1 MSNTPFAIIDLETT
15 TKFSY
20 KRKANPFDP
29 ENWIVMAGALE
40 AEERWGKAY
49 YYLNREESHK
59 HDWFRSLLKRTKL
72 LVGFNFK
79 FDIHHLI
86 QCPENYVAWMDWI
99 ASGGQIFDCQL
110 AEYLL
115 NGMGAQDQYLSLDE
129 VAPRYGGNLKVD
141 EVKLLWE
148 DGVDTPDIDRD
159 LLERYLVGDPK
170 TGDEGDLGNTRLIFR
185 GQLARA
191 RKNGQLKSLLLN
203 MGSLVYT
210 IEAEHQGMAVD
221 YELGCK
227 LAAEREQEL
236 AALTEE
242 LAKFIPDDLPFE
254 FNWGSRNHLSALI
267 FGGQVKYVAKAPILD
282 DDGNLVYYQKEVV
295 HYETEDGRFIEAR
308 EYEAKAADEPEH
320 APKLKRY
327 ASGKKKGE
335 PKTKKFK
342 VPDLERGPKERNEDF
357 YYTFPGFTKPRKE
370 WETKT
375 PGVYSTAADTIEAL
389 GNCGIPFL
397 KTLAEHSAVSKDLKT
412 YFITTDEKTGE
423 KKGMLTLVDN
433 GIIHHSLN
441 HVNTVTGRFSS
452 SNPNLQNLSGKGK
465 SKVKSLFVSRYPNGK
480 VIQSDFTSLEI
491 YIQAVLTG
499 CRQLI
504 DDLKAGLDMHCL
516 RVSQKERIP
525 YEEAVLKC
533 KGSDTVEPL
542 PEWEKKRKG
551 AKEFSFQRAY
561 GAGIATIAA
570 ATGMDEDEVQALADA
585 EAERYPE
592 IEAYFERITLA
603 IEQSTKL
610 TGVKVPHPDFPAKI
624 VELGRGF
631 HRTPDGKLYSWR
643 QNPAPKYIVER
654 SGKWASYS
662 PPEVKNYEVQGGGA
676 EWAKAAMWL
685 AVRAF
690 YKLRNFEGRAVLV
703 NQVHDACYADAA
715 EEVAP
720 KAAALLH
727 VAMEHASPFI
737 ESYFNWPQPVYVPSD
752 TTWGDSM
759 IEEKKP
765 EGMADHLP
773 WATQLVESFYK

>member
-1 MSNTPFAIIDLETT
+1 MSNTPFAVIDLETT
-15 TKFSY
+15 IKFSY

-49 YYLNREESHK
+49 YYRNREESHAD
-59 HDWFRSLLKRTKL
+59 DWFRSLLKRTKL
-72 LVGFNFK
+72 IVGYNIK
-79 FDIHHLI
+79 YDIHHLI
-86 QCPENYVAWMDWI
+86 QCPENYAAWMDWI
-99 ASGGQIFDCQL
+99 ADGGQLWDGQL
-110 AEYLL
+110 AEYCL

-159 LLERYLVGDPK
+159 LLERYLVGDPE

-191 RKNGQLKSLLLN
+191 RKSGQLKSILLN

-282 DDGNLVYYQKEVV
+282 DDGNLTYYQTTVEQPVL
-295 HYETEDGRFIEAR
+295 DEAGQQV
-308 EYEAKAADEPEH
+308 YFS
-320 APKLKRY
+320 
-327 ASGKKKGE
+327 SGKRKGE
-335 PKTKKFK
+335 PKTKKVK

-389 GNCGIPFL
+389 GNRGIPFL
-397 KTLAEHSAVSKDLKT
+397 KTLAEHSLVSKDLKT

-423 KKGMLTLVDN
+423 KKGMLTLVDEQ

-525 YEEAVLKC
+525 YEEAVRLC
-533 KGSDTVEPL
+533 KTEEV
-542 PEWEKKRKG
+542 PEWVAKRKG

-570 ATGMDEDEVQALADA
+570 ATGMGEEEVQALADA
-585 EAERYPE
+585 ELERYPE

-685 AVRAF
+685 AIRAF

-765 EGMADHLP
+765 QGMADHLP

>member
-1 MSNTPFAIIDLETT
+1 MTAYVTLDVETT
-15 TKFSY
+15 IKFSF
-20 KRKANPFDP
+20 KRKGNPFDP
-29 ENWIVMAGALE
+29 ENWIVMPGWVD
-40 AEERWGKAY
+40 AEEEWGHALY
-49 YYLNREESHK
+49 FNNREESHASS
-59 HDWFRSLLKRTKL
+59 WFRDVLDRTKL
-72 LVGFNFK
+72 IVGYNIK
-79 FDIHHLI
+79 YDIHHLI
-86 QCPENYVAWMDWI
+86 QCPENYEAWMDWI
-99 ASGGQIFDCQL
+99 ADGGTIWDCQL

-159 LLERYLVGDPK
+159 LLERYLVGEPE

-191 RKNGQLKSLLLN
+191 RKSGQLKSILLN

-282 DDGNLVYYQKEVV
+282 DEGNLTYYQKDATAYSFGGEWRTPV
-295 HYETEDGRFIEAR
+295 ENGSFDEDML
-308 EYEAKAADEPEH
+308 AKAD
-320 APKLKRY
+320 RY
-327 ASGKKKGE
+327 GSGKRKGE
-335 PKTKKFK
+335 LKTKKVK

-389 GNCGIPFL
+389 GNRGIPFL
-397 KTLAEHSAVSKDLKT
+397 KTLAEHSLVSKDLKT

-491 YIQAVLTG
+491 YIQAILTG

-516 RVSQKERIP
+516 RVSQKEGIP

-533 KGSDTVEPL
+533 KGSDTVAPL
-542 PEWEKKRKG
+542 PEWEKKRSG

-561 GAGIATIAA
+561 GAGIAKIAET
-570 ATGMDEDEVQALADA
+570 TGMTEEDVQALADA

-624 VELGRGF
+624 VELGRGY

-662 PPEVKNYEVQGGGA
+662 PPEVRNYEVQGGGA

-685 AVRAF
+685 AVRA
-690 YKLRNFEGRAVLV
+690 YYSLQNFDGQAVLV

-752 TTWGDSM
+752 TTWGSSM

-765 EGMADHLP
+765 EGMHEHIE
-773 WATQLVESFYK
+773 WATSIITSFYK

>member
-1 MSNTPFAIIDLETT
+1 MTAYATIDLETT
-15 TKFSY
+15 IRYSF

-29 ENWIVMAGALE
+29 ENWIVMAGVLN
-40 AEERWGKAY
+40 AEEEWGRAF

-59 HDWFRSLLKRTKL
+59 HDWFRRTLDRTKL

-86 QCPENYVAWMDWI
+86 QCPDNYKAWMKWI
-99 ASGGQIFDCQL
+99 ANGGQIWDCQL

-159 LLERYLVGDPK
+159 LLERYLVGEPE
-170 TGDEGDLGNTRLIFR
+170 TGEQGDLGNTRIIFQ
-185 GQLARA
+185 GQLKRA

-203 MGSLVYT
+203 MGSLAYT

-236 AALTEE
+236 AALTAE
-242 LAKFIPDDLPFE
+242 LAKYIPDDLPFE

-282 DDGNLVYYQKEVV
+282 DDGNLTYYQKEIEEVV
-295 HYETEDGRFIEAR
+295 LGSEGKLVTFKSGRR
-308 EYEAKAADEPEH
+308 
-320 APKLKRY
+320 
-327 ASGKKKGE
+327 KGE
-335 PKTKKFK
+335 VKTKKVK
-342 VPDLERGPKERNEDF
+342 VPDIERGPKERNEDF

-370 WETKT
+370 WATKT
-375 PGVYSTAADTIEAL
+375 PGVYSTAADVIEAL
-389 GNCGIPFL
+389 GNRGIPFL
-397 KTLAEHSAVSKDLKT
+397 KTLAEHSLVSKDLKT

-491 YIQAVLTG
+491 YIQAILTG

-516 RVSQKERIP
+516 RVSQKEGIP

-533 KGSDTVEPL
+533 KGSDTVAAL
-542 PEWEKKRKG
+542 PEWVKKRDG

-561 GAGIATIAA
+561 GAGIFKIAET
-570 ATGMDEDEVQALADA
+570 TGMTEEEVQALADA

-592 IEAYFERITLA
+592 IEVYFQRITEA

-624 VELGRGF
+624 VELGRGY

-685 AVRAF
+685 AVRA
-690 YKLRNFEGRAVLV
+690 YYSLQNFDGKAVLV

-737 ESYFNWPQPVYVPSD
+737 ETYFNWPQPVYVPSD
-752 TTWGDSM
+752 TTWGSSM

-765 EGMADHLP
+765 EGMHEHIE
-773 WATQLVESFYK
+773 WATSIITSFYK

>member
-1 MSNTPFAIIDLETT
+1 MTAYTIIDLETT
-15 TKFSY
+15 IKFSY

-40 AEERWGKAY
+40 AEQEWGKAY

-59 HDWFRSLLKRTKL
+59 HGWFRSLLKRTKL

-86 QCPENYVAWMDWI
+86 QCPENYEAWMDWV
-99 ASGGQIFDCQL
+99 ANGGQVWDCQL

-159 LLERYLVGDPK
+159 LLERYLVGEPE
-170 TGDEGDLGNTRLIFR
+170 TGDQGDLGNTRLIFQ
-185 GQLARA
+185 GQLKRA
-191 RKNGQLKSLLLN
+191 RKNGQLKSILLN

-221 YELGCK
+221 YELGYK
-227 LAAEREQEL
+227 LAAEREVEL
-236 AALTEE
+236 AKLTEE
-242 LAKFIPDDLPFE
+242 LAKYVPDDLPFE

-282 DDGNLVYYQKEVV
+282 DDGNLTYYQKE
-295 HYETEDGRFIEAR
+295 ETRLVCRDSGGEECLLSEEEWDQYGPESGMELVRF
-308 EYEAKAADEPEH
+308 
-320 APKLKRY
+320 

-335 PKTKKFK
+335 PKTKKVK

-357 YYTFPGFTKPRKE
+357 YYQFPGFTKPRKE

-389 GNCGIPFL
+389 GNRGIPFL
-397 KTLAEHSAVSKDLKT
+397 DTLSDHSAVSKDLKT

-433 GIIHHSLN
+433 GVIHHSLN

-533 KGSDTVEPL
+533 KGNDTVDAL

-561 GAGIATIAA
+561 GAGIAKIAET
-570 ATGMDEDEVQALADA
+570 TGMAEEDVQALADA

-592 IEAYFERITLA
+592 IELYFQRITEA

-685 AVRAF
+685 AVRA
-690 YKLRNFEGRAVLV
+690 YYSLQNFDGQAVLV

-752 TTWGDSM
+752 TTWGASM

-765 EGMADHLP
+765 VGMHEHIE
-773 WATQLVESFYK
+773 WATQLIESFYK

>member
-1 MSNTPFAIIDLETT
+1 MTAYAVVDLETT
-15 TKFSY
+15 VRFSF
-20 KRKANPFDP
+20 KRRANPFDP
-29 ENWIVMAGALE
+29 TNWIVMAGCLLAD
-40 AEERWGKAY
+40 ERWGTAY
-49 YYLNREESHK
+49 LHKSRAESHE
-59 HDWFRSLLKRTKL
+59 HSWFRDLLKQTKL
-72 LVGFNFK
+72 IVGFNIK

-86 QCPENYVAWMDWI
+86 QCPENYAAWQEWVA
-99 ASGGQIFDCQL
+99 AGGQVWDGQL

-115 NGMGAQDQYLSLDE
+115 RGMGAQDQYLSLDE

-148 DGVDTPDIDRD
+148 SGVDTPDIDPD
-159 LLERYLVGDPK
+159 LLERYLIGDPE
-170 TGDEGDLGNTRLIFR
+170 TEDEGDLGNTRLIFK
-185 GQLARA
+185 GQLAAA
-191 RKNGQLKSLLLN
+191 RKQGSLKSILMN
-203 MGSLVYT
+203 MGSLLYT

-221 YELGCK
+221 YELGCEI
-227 LAAEREQEL
+227 AEQREVEL
-236 AALTEE
+236 AALTKE
-242 LAKFIPDDLPFE
+242 LVKFIPDDLPFD

-282 DDGNLVYYQKEVV
+282 DDGNLTYYQKDEVQPV
-295 HYETEDGRFIEAR
+295 L
-308 EYEAKAADEPEH
+308 DENG
-320 APKLKRY
+320 KQVY
-327 ASGKKKGE
+327 FASGKKKGE
-335 PKTKKFK
+335 PKTKKLK
-342 VPDLERGPKERNEDF
+342 VPDKERGPKERNEDF

-389 GNCGIPFL
+389 GNRGIPFL
-397 KTLAEHSAVSKDLKT
+397 DALSEHSAVSKDLKT

-504 DDLKAGLDMHCL
+504 ADLQAGLDMHCL
-516 RVSQKERIP
+516 RVSQKEGIP
-525 YEEAVLKC
+525 YEEALLKC
-533 KGSDTVEPL
+533 KGSDDVDAI
-542 PEWEKKRKG
+542 PEWAAKRKG

-561 GAGIATIAA
+561 GAGIAKIAET
-570 ATGMDEDEVQALADA
+570 TGMKEEDVQALADA

-592 IEAYFERITLA
+592 IEAYFIKITEA

-610 TGVKVPHPDFPAKI
+610 TGIKVPHPDFPAKI
-624 VELGRGF
+624 VDLGRGY

-643 QNPAPKYIVER
+643 QNPAPKYIVEC

-662 PPEVKNYEVQGGGA
+662 PPEVKNYCVQGEGA
-676 EWAKAAMWL
+676 EWAKAAMWI
-685 AVRAF
+685 AVREF
-690 YKLRNFEGRAVLV
+690 YSRRNFEGRACLV

-715 EEVAP
+715 PEVAAQV
-720 KAAALLH
+720 AAVLH
-727 VAMEHASPFI
+727 VCMELASEFM
-737 ESYFNWPQPVYVPSD
+737 ELYFNWPQPVAVPSD
-752 TTWGDSM
+752 TTYGDSM
-759 IEEKKP
+759 IEEIKVPNLKEEVARVRDDVRNTMLSMVGGKK
-765 EGMADHLP
+765 
-773 WATQLVESFYK
+773 